1 MWVRNYKG
9 TMENTDLS
17 LYAQMKDKFK
27 KLLVIMT
34 NKTLYDKTHNNTK
47 EELLWLLCEL
57 SLH

>member
-34 NKTLYDKTHNNTK
+34 NKTLYDKTHNTK